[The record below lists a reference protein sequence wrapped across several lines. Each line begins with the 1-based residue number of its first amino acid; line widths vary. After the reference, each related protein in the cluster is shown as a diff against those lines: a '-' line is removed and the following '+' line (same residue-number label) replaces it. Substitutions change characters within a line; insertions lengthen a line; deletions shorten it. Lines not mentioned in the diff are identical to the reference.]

1 MELLIAETEIVG
13 KEEMAPMK
21 FDWWPEAT
29 WRWWVEKKGWQRR
42 RLVDLGSRYQVE
54 RNVLP

>member
-13 KEEMAPMK
+13 KEEMAPME

-29 WRWWVEKKGWQRR
+29 WRWWVEKKRMVAEAIG
-42 RLVDLGSRYQVE
+42 GSW
-54 RNVLP
+54 L